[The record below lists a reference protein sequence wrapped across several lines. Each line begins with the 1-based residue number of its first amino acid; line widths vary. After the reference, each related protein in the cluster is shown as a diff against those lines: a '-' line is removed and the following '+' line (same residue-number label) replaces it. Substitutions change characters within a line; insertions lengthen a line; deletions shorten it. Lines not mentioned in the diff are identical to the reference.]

1 MITTGGV
8 VWGSL
13 LEEVCFE
20 LGQEAKVGFIGKRGE
35 GERAREL
42 HGVWLCR
49 IKVLSGPDSSN

>member
-20 LGQEAKVGFIGKRGE
+20 LGQDAKVGFIGKRGE
-35 GERAREL
+35 GE
-42 HGVWLCR
+42 
-49 IKVLSGPDSSN
+49 